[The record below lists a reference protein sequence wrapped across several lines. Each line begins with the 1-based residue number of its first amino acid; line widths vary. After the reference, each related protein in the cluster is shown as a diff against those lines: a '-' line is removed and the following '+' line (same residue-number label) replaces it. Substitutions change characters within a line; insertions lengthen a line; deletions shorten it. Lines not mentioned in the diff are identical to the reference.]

1 MDDTAIIELY
11 FDRDQDAIAETDR
24 KYGPLCTKLSYG
36 ILSNLQD
43 AEECVADTYL
53 AAWNSIPPQRP
64 DFLKAYLL
72 KIVRNLSLMRLRR
85 RYAKKNGR
93 GEVTLVL
100 EELGDTFA
108 SDFSVEKLVEGKEV
122 AKAVSTFL
130 RTLPE
135 RERNIFLIRYWYMTP
150 VSEIAAKLGCKESR
164 VKTSLFR
171 TRKKLQDYL
180 KKEGL
185 V

>member
-1 MDDTAIIELY
+1 MEDTAIMELY
-11 FDRDQDAIAETDR
+11 FARDQEAIAETDR
-24 KYGPLCTKLSYG
+24 KYGPLCTKVSYG

-72 KIVRNLSLMRLRR
+72 KITRNLSLMRLRR
-85 RYAKKNGR
+85 RYARKNGR

-108 SDFSVEKLVEGKEV
+108 SDFSVERIYEGREV
-122 AKAVSTFL
+122 ARAVSCFL

-135 RERNIFLIRYWYMTP
+135 TDRNMFLIRYWYMTP
-150 VSEIAAKLGCKESR
+150 VADIAAKMGCKESR

-171 TRKKLQDYL
+171 TRKKLQNYL
-180 KKEGL
+180 TKEGL